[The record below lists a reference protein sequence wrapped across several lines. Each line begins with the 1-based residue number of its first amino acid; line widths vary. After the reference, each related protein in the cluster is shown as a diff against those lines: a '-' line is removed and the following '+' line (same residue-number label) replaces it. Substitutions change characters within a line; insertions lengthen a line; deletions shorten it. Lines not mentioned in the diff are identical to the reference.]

1 MAEKAENNFQVSAVG
16 GAGASGQAAM
26 YAPGID
32 RAQDFM
38 ELQTSAKMNESGVTL
53 PKGIG
58 KNAPVMNMGEEVTP
72 LGAFT
77 QNLDEHPA
85 NGAALGPGAG
95 PEALAS
101 STMLDMQNDEDYR
114 KFKAVLPIYKSY
126 AESPYASNAFRNFT
140 RWADSQ

>member
-1 MAEKAENNFQVSAVG
+1 MADKANENFKVSATG
-16 GAGASGQAAM
+16 GAGSAGQPAQ
-26 YAPGID
+26 YATGID

-38 ELQTSAKMNESGVTL
+38 ELQTSAKLNKSGVEL
-53 PKGIG
+53 PRGVG
-58 KNAPVMNMGEEVTP
+58 KNAPVMSTEDVVP

-85 NGAALGPGAG
+85 TGAAYGPGG
-95 PEALAS
+95 GSEMLAS
-101 STMLDMQNDEDYR
+101 NAMLDMQNDEDYK
-114 KFKAVLPIYKSY
+114 KFKAVLPIYKAY